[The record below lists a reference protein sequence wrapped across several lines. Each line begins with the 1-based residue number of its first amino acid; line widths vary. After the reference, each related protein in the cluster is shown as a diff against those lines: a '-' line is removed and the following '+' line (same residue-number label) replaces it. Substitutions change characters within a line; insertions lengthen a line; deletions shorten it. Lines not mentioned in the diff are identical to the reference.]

1 MAVEREL
8 FSVSDKILYMLLF
21 ILDRSGGRVEG
32 KTKLM
37 KMLFL
42 LETEGRMRFDYPIR
56 QYHYGPYRDNEYI
69 YALSSGLL
77 QEEREKI
84 LDYSCIDVMLTG
96 PGAKKI
102 KELENLFNERELD
115 KAEEV
120 IKKYADFSSTKLKEY
135 VYKKY
140 LDEFQEGDVE
150 RFQHAISDILPIA
163 HRKLENAMKESE
175 RKTVHKQLKLVG
187 YLEHIR
193 KMLGDVAMKSVDKTE
208 RSVLLN
214 AINELIELLK
224 GRNFSME
231 DNPDSEE
238 ICDFIDNYAD
248 VHGIE
253 KSLSS
258 SNFSDFT
265 EEEKRCIAEV
275 LEAH

>member
-21 ILDRSGGRVEG
+21 ILDKSGGRVEG

-37 KMLFL
+37 KLLFL
-42 LETEGRMRFDYPIR
+42 LETEGKMRFDFPIR
-56 QYHYGPYRDNEYI
+56 QYHYGPYRDNEYN

-96 PGAKKI
+96 SGAKKI
-102 KELENLFNERELD
+102 KELERLFSDRELR

-120 IKKYADFSSTKLKEY
+120 IKKYADFSSTRLKEY

-140 LDEFQEGDVE
+140 LDEFKDTDID

-163 HRKLENAMKESE
+163 QRKLEYAINEND

-187 YLEHIR
+187 YLEHFN
-193 KMLGDVAMKSVDKTE
+193 KMLDGMAQKSIDKTE
-208 RSVLLN
+208 RSVILN
-214 AINELIELLK
+214 ATNELIELLK
-224 GRNFSME
+224 SRNFSME

-248 VHGIE
+248 VHGIG
-253 KSLSS
+253 KSIANSD
-258 SNFSDFT
+258 FSGFT

-275 LEAH
+275 LETH